1 MRAIATRAAA
11 AGGGGGDG
19 GGGGRRGRRGESVGA
34 NVGEACTLAVATQQI
49 PKKKKTNPRWTR
61 TPVATQSSACTD
73 HFDSSTFAWYDKLS
87 DKYQGS

>member
-49 PKKKKTNPRWTR
+49 PKKKKLTLDGLEHPWPHSQAPVLTTLIAAHLHGMTN
-61 TPVATQSSACTD
+61 
-73 HFDSSTFAWYDKLS
+73 
-87 DKYQGS
+87 